1 MNIKNVLGTFN
12 ISSWIWPVIVAGSL
26 AGLLYMT
33 ITLKSEND
41 QLAKDIKELQADIK
55 KVKET
60 NNTNTVIYVEQKGKD
75 QQLMK
80 DAGRKDL
87 LFKKPGL
94 IEIKINKSF
103 EEYMEEFEK

>member
-1 MNIKNVLGTFN
+1 MTLPAFPKLTSLV
-12 ISSWIWPVIVAGSL
+12 WPVLVALSL

-41 QLAKDIKELQADIK
+41 QLAKDIKELRDDVK

-60 NNTNTVIYVEQKGKD
+60 NNTNTVIYVEQKAKD
-75 QQLMK
+75 QQLVK

-103 EEYMEEFEK
+103 EEYMRDFEK

>member
-1 MNIKNVLGTFN
+1 MTLPAFPKLTSLV
-12 ISSWIWPVIVAGSL
+12 WPVLVALSL

-41 QLAKDIKELQADIK
+41 QLAKDIKELQDDIK

-60 NNTNTVIYVEQKGKD
+60 NNTNTVIYVEQKAKD
-75 QQLMK
+75 QQLVK

-103 EEYMEEFEK
+103 EEYMRDFEK

>member
-1 MNIKNVLGTFN
+1 MTLPAFPKLTSLV
-12 ISSWIWPVIVAGSL
+12 WPVLVALSL

-60 NNTNTVIYVEQKGKD
+60 NNTNTVIYVEQKAKD
-75 QQLMK
+75 QQLVK
-80 DAGRKDL
+80 DAGRKNL

-103 EEYMEEFEK
+103 EEYMRDFEK

>member
-1 MNIKNVLGTFN
+1 MTLPAFPKLTSLV
-12 ISSWIWPVIVAGSL
+12 WPVIVALSL

-33 ITLKSEND
+33 ITLKTENN
-41 QLAKDIKELQADIK
+41 QLAKDIKELRDDVK

-60 NNTNTVIYVEQKGKD
+60 NNTNTVIYVEQKAKD
-75 QQLMK
+75 QQLVK

-103 EEYMEEFEK
+103 EEYMRDFEK

>member
-1 MNIKNVLGTFN
+1 MTLPAFPKLTSLV
-12 ISSWIWPVIVAGSL
+12 WPVLVALSL

-60 NNTNTVIYVEQKGKD
+60 NNTNTVIYVEQKAKD
-75 QQLMK
+75 QQLVK

-103 EEYMEEFEK
+103 EEYMRDFENDK

>member
-1 MNIKNVLGTFN
+1 MTLPAFPKLTSLV
-12 ISSWIWPVIVAGSL
+12 WPVLVALSL

-60 NNTNTVIYVEQKGKD
+60 NNTNTVIYVEQKAKD
-75 QQLMK
+75 QQLVK

-103 EEYMEEFEK
+103 EEYMAEYDK

>member
-1 MNIKNVLGTFN
+1 MIDIK
-12 ISSWIWPVIVAGSL
+12 SWAWPLIVACSL
-26 AGLLYMT
+26 IALFYIAVDT
-33 ITLKSEND
+33 KIENR
-41 QLAKDIKELQADIK
+41 QLSNDIKALQADIK

-60 NNTNTVIYVEQKGKD
+60 NNTNTVIYVEQKAKD
-75 QQLMK
+75 QQLVK

-103 EEYMEEFEK
+103 EEYMEEFDK

>member
-1 MNIKNVLGTFN
+1 MTLPALPKL
-12 ISSWIWPVIVAGSL
+12 SSLVWPVIVALSL

-33 ITLKSEND
+33 ITLKTENN
-41 QLAKDIKELQADIK
+41 QLAKDIKELRDDVK

-60 NNTNTVIYVEQKGKD
+60 NNTNTVIYVQQKGKD
-75 QQLMK
+75 QQLVK

-103 EEYMEEFEK
+103 EEYMAEYEK

>member
-1 MNIKNVLGTFN
+1 MTLPAFPKLTSLV
-12 ISSWIWPVIVAGSL
+12 WPVIVALSL

-41 QLAKDIKELQADIK
+41 QLANDIKELQADIK

-60 NNTNTVIYVEQKGKD
+60 NNTNTVIYVEQKAKD
-75 QQLMK
+75 QQLVK

-103 EEYMEEFEK
+103 EEYMAEYDK

>member
-1 MNIKNVLGTFN
+1 MNIPALPKL
-12 ISSWIWPVIVAGSL
+12 SSLVWPVIVGLSL
-26 AGLLYMT
+26 IALFY
-33 ITLKSEND
+33 ITVDTKIENR
-41 QLAKDIKELQADIK
+41 QLSNDIKALQADIK

-60 NNTNTVIYVEQKGKD
+60 NNTNTVIYVEQKAKD
-75 QQLMK
+75 QQLVK

-103 EEYMEEFEK
+103 EEYMEEFDK

>member
-1 MNIKNVLGTFN
+1 MTLPAFPKLTSLV
-12 ISSWIWPVIVAGSL
+12 WPVLVALSL

-60 NNTNTVIYVEQKGKD
+60 NNTNTVIYVEQKAKD
-75 QQLMK
+75 QQLVK

-103 EEYMEEFEK
+103 EEYMRDFEK

>member
-1 MNIKNVLGTFN
+1 MTLPAFPKLTSLV
-12 ISSWIWPVIVAGSL
+12 WPVIVALSL

-75 QQLMK
+75 QQLVK

-103 EEYMEEFEK
+103 EEYMAEYDK

>member
-1 MNIKNVLGTFN
+1 MIALFYIAVDTKIEN
-12 ISSWIWPVIVAGSL
+12 ASL
-26 AGLLYMT
+26 R
-33 ITLKSEND
+33 
-41 QLAKDIKELQADIK
+41 KDIKSLQDDVK

-60 NNTNTVIYVEQKGKD
+60 NTSNTVIYVEQKGKD
-75 QQLMK
+75 QQLVK

-103 EEYMEEFEK
+103 EEYMAEYDK

>member
-1 MNIKNVLGTFN
+1 MINIK
-12 ISSWIWPVIVAGSL
+12 SWIWPIIVACSL
-26 AGLLYMT
+26 IALFYIAVDT
-33 ITLKSEND
+33 KIENAS
-41 QLAKDIKELQADIK
+41 LRKDIKSLQDDVK

-60 NNTNTVIYVEQKGKD
+60 NTSNTVIYVEQKGKD
-75 QQLMK
+75 QQLVK

-103 EEYMEEFEK
+103 EEYMAEYDK

>member
-1 MNIKNVLGTFN
+1 MTLPAFPKLTSLV
-12 ISSWIWPVIVAGSL
+12 WPVIVALSL

-60 NNTNTVIYVEQKGKD
+60 NNTNTVIYVEQKAKD
-75 QQLMK
+75 QQLVK

-103 EEYMEEFEK
+103 EEYMAEYDK

>member
-1 MNIKNVLGTFN
+1 MTLPALPKL
-12 ISSWIWPVIVAGSL
+12 SSLVWPVIVALSL

-33 ITLKSEND
+33 VTLKTENNK
-41 QLAKDIKELQADIK
+41 LAKDIKELRDDVK

-60 NNTNTVIYVEQKGKD
+60 NNTNTVIYVQQKGKD
-75 QQLMK
+75 QQLVK

-103 EEYMEEFEK
+103 EEYMAEYEK

>member
-1 MNIKNVLGTFN
+1 MTLPAFPKLTSLV
-12 ISSWIWPVIVAGSL
+12 WPVIVAMSL

-41 QLAKDIKELQADIK
+41 QLTKDIKELQADIK

-75 QQLMK
+75 QQLVK

-103 EEYMEEFEK
+103 EEYMAEYDK

>member
-1 MNIKNVLGTFN
+1 MTLPAFPKLTSLV
-12 ISSWIWPVIVAGSL
+12 WPVIVALSL

-33 ITLKSEND
+33 IILKSEND

-75 QQLMK
+75 QQLVK

-103 EEYMEEFEK
+103 EEYMAEYDK

>member
-1 MNIKNVLGTFN
+1 MTLPAFPKLTSLV
-12 ISSWIWPVIVAGSL
+12 WPVIVGISL
-26 AGLLYMT
+26 ISLFY
-33 ITLKSEND
+33 ITVDTKIENS
-41 QLAKDIKELQADIK
+41 QLAKDIKELRNDIK

-60 NNTNTVIYVEQKGKD
+60 NNTNTVIYVEQKAKD
-75 QQLMK
+75 QQLVK

>member
-1 MNIKNVLGTFN
+1 MTLPAFPKLTSLV
-12 ISSWIWPVIVAGSL
+12 WPVLVALSL

-60 NNTNTVIYVEQKGKD
+60 NNTNTVIYVEQKAKD
-75 QQLMK
+75 QQLVK
-80 DAGRKDL
+80 DAGRKNL

-103 EEYMEEFEK
+103 EEYMAEYDK

>member
-1 MNIKNVLGTFN
+1 MTLPAFPKLTSLV
-12 ISSWIWPVIVAGSL
+12 WPVIVALSL

-41 QLAKDIKELQADIK
+41 QLAKDIKELRDDVK

-75 QQLMK
+75 QQLVK

-103 EEYMEEFEK
+103 EEYMAEYDK

>member
-1 MNIKNVLGTFN
+1 MNIKSILGMIN
-12 ISSWIWPVIVAGSL
+12 IKSWIWPIIVACSL
-26 AGLLYMT
+26 IALFYIAVDT
-33 ITLKSEND
+33 KIENAS
-41 QLAKDIKELQADIK
+41 LRKDIKSLQDDVK

-60 NNTNTVIYVEQKGKD
+60 NTSNTVIYVEQKSKD
-75 QQLMK
+75 QQLVK

-103 EEYMEEFEK
+103 EEYMAEYDK

>member
-1 MNIKNVLGTFN
+1 MNIPAMPKL
-12 ISSWIWPVIVAGSL
+12 SSLVWPVIVALSL

-33 ITLKSEND
+33 ITLKADNIK
-41 QLAKDIKELQADIK
+41 LTKDIATIQADIK

-60 NNTNTVIYVEQKGKD
+60 NNTNTVIYVEQKAKD
-75 QQLMK
+75 QQLVK

-103 EEYMEEFEK
+103 DEYMQEYEK

>member
-1 MNIKNVLGTFN
+1 MTLPAFPKLTSLV
-12 ISSWIWPVIVAGSL
+12 WPVIVALSL

-60 NNTNTVIYVEQKGKD
+60 NNTNTVIYVEQKAKD
-75 QQLMK
+75 QQLVK

-103 EEYMEEFEK
+103 EEYMRDFEK

>member
-1 MNIKNVLGTFN
+1 MRFIMPK
-12 ISSWIWPVIVAGSL
+12 ISSWVWPVIVGLSL
-26 AGLLYMT
+26 IALFYIAVDT
-33 ITLKSEND
+33 KIENAS
-41 QLAKDIKELQADIK
+41 LRKDIKSLQDDVK

-60 NNTNTVIYVEQKGKD
+60 NTSNTVIYVEQKGKD
-75 QQLMK
+75 QQLVK

-103 EEYMEEFEK
+103 EEYMAEYDK

>member
-1 MNIKNVLGTFN
+1 MTLPALPKLTSLV
-12 ISSWIWPVIVAGSL
+12 WPVIVALSL

-41 QLAKDIKELQADIK
+41 QLAKDIKELRDDIK

-60 NNTNTVIYVEQKGKD
+60 NNTNTVIYVEQKAKD
-75 QQLMK
+75 QQLVK

-103 EEYMEEFEK
+103 EEYMQEFEQ

>member
-1 MNIKNVLGTFN
+1 MTLPAFPKLTSLV
-12 ISSWIWPVIVAGSL
+12 WPVLVALSL
-26 AGLLYMT
+26 AGLLYMS

-60 NNTNTVIYVEQKGKD
+60 NNTNTVIYVEQKAKD
-75 QQLMK
+75 QQLVK

-103 EEYMEEFEK
+103 EEYMRDFEK

>member
-1 MNIKNVLGTFN
+1 MTLPAFPKLTSLV
-12 ISSWIWPVIVAGSL
+12 WPVIVALSL

-33 ITLKSEND
+33 VTLKSEND
-41 QLAKDIKELQADIK
+41 QLAKDIKELQDDIK

-60 NNTNTVIYVEQKGKD
+60 NNTNTVIYVEQKAKD

-103 EEYMEEFEK
+103 EEYMAEYDK

>member
-1 MNIKNVLGTFN
+1 MTLPAFPKLTSLV
-12 ISSWIWPVIVAGSL
+12 WPVLVALSL

-33 ITLKSEND
+33 ITLKTENNK
-41 QLAKDIKELQADIK
+41 LAKDIKELQADIK

-75 QQLMK
+75 QQLVK

-103 EEYMEEFEK
+103 EEYMRDFEK

>member
-1 MNIKNVLGTFN
+1 MTLPAFPKLTSLV
-12 ISSWIWPVIVAGSL
+12 WPVIVALSL

-41 QLAKDIKELQADIK
+41 QLAKDIKELQTDIK

-60 NNTNTVIYVEQKGKD
+60 NNTNTVIYVEQKAKD
-75 QQLMK
+75 QQLVK

-103 EEYMEEFEK
+103 EEYMAEYDK

>member
-1 MNIKNVLGTFN
+1 MPK
-12 ISSWIWPVIVAGSL
+12 ISSWVWPVIVGLSL
-26 AGLLYMT
+26 IALFYIAVDT
-33 ITLKSEND
+33 KIENAS
-41 QLAKDIKELQADIK
+41 LRKDIKSLQDDVK

-60 NNTNTVIYVEQKGKD
+60 NTSNTVIYVEQKGKD
-75 QQLMK
+75 HQLVK

-103 EEYMEEFEK
+103 EEYMAEYDK

>member
-1 MNIKNVLGTFN
+1 MTLPAFPKLTSLV
-12 ISSWIWPVIVAGSL
+12 WPVIVALSL

-75 QQLMK
+75 QQLVK

-103 EEYMEEFEK
+103 EEYMQEFEQ

>member
-1 MNIKNVLGTFN
+1 MPK
-12 ISSWIWPVIVAGSL
+12 ISSWVWPVIVGLSL
-26 AGLLYMT
+26 IALFYIAVDT
-33 ITLKSEND
+33 KIENAS
-41 QLAKDIKELQADIK
+41 LRKDIKSLQDDVK

-60 NNTNTVIYVEQKGKD
+60 NTSNTVIYVEQKGKD
-75 QQLMK
+75 QQLVK

-103 EEYMEEFEK
+103 EEYMAEYDK